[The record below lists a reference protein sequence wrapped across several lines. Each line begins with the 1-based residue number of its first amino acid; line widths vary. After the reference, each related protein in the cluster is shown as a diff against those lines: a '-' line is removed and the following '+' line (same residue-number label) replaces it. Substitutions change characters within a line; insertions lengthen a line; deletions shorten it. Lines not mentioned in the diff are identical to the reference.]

1 MEDTVSRRVVITG
14 VGVISPLGNNLELF
28 WNNLKNGTSGISKIE
43 RLDTSELAVKIAG
56 EIKNFNCEDYMDK
69 KLASRM
75 DRYAQYGVAAITQ
88 AVKDA
93 NLEHLNGID
102 PYRVGVIVGS
112 GIGGLQTLQDNATI
126 IVEKGPRRVSPM
138 FVPAS
143 ILDIVSGY
151 GAMLYGFR
159 GPNYAVTSACATGPH
174 TMVSGFNHIRLNE
187 ADIMITGGTE
197 CTLTTLGLAGFIQ
210 ARALSTHYNDEP
222 QKASRPFDKD
232 RDGFVMGEGAGILV
246 LEEYEHAKKRGV
258 HIYGELLSYG
268 ATADAYH
275 ITAPHPDGEG
285 AGMAMKIAMKNGNI
299 FPEDVDLVNMHG
311 TSTPLGDIAE
321 TKAVKLALGDA
332 AYKTNCN
339 STKSMMGH
347 PLGAAGALEAI
358 AILKMMEQNTI
369 HPTINIDNQDPECDL
384 NYTANK
390 AIQKDLN
397 IVLSNSFG
405 FGGHNVS
412 LAFKKI

>member
-246 LEEYEHAKKRGV
+246 LEEYEHAKK
-258 HIYGELLSYG
+258 
-268 ATADAYH
+268 AWCAY
-275 ITAPHPDGEG
+275 
-285 AGMAMKIAMKNGNI
+285 
-299 FPEDVDLVNMHG
+299 LW
-311 TSTPLGDIAE
+311 
-321 TKAVKLALGDA
+321 
-332 AYKTNCN
+332 
-339 STKSMMGH
+339 
-347 PLGAAGALEAI
+347 
-358 AILKMMEQNTI
+358 
-369 HPTINIDNQDPECDL
+369 
-384 NYTANK
+384 
-390 AIQKDLN
+390 
-397 IVLSNSFG
+397 
-405 FGGHNVS
+405 
-412 LAFKKI
+412 

>member
-1 MEDTVSRRVVITG
+1 MSRRVVITG
-14 VGVISPLGNNLELF
+14 IGIISPLGNTMELF
-28 WNNLKNGTSGISKIE
+28 WDNLKNGKSGISKIE
-43 RLDTSELAVKIAG
+43 RIDTSELAVKIAG
-56 EIKNFNCEDYMDK
+56 EIKNFNPEDYMDR
-69 KLASRM
+69 KLSSRM
-75 DRYAQYGVAAITQ
+75 DRYAQYGVSAITQ

-93 NLEHLNGID
+93 NLENLDGID
-102 PYRVGVIVGS
+102 PYRAGVIVGS
-112 GIGGLQTLQDNATI
+112 GIGGLQTLQDNASI
-126 IVEKGPRRVSPM
+126 IIEKGPRRVSPM

-143 ILDIVSGY
+143 ILDIVAGY
-151 GAMLYGFR
+151 GAMLYGFK

-174 TMVSGFNHIRLNE
+174 TMVCGYNHIRLNE

-197 CTLTTLGLAGFIQ
+197 CTLTSLGIAGFSQ
-210 ARALSTHYNDEP
+210 ARALSTGYNDDPE
-222 QKASRPFDKD
+222 KASRPFDVD
-232 RDGFVMGEGAGILV
+232 RDGFVMSEGAGILI

-275 ITAPHPDGEG
+275 ITAPHPEGEG
-285 AGMAMKIAMKNGNI
+285 AGMAMKIAMKNGN
-299 FPEDVDLVNMHG
+299 FTPEEVDLVNMHG

-321 TKAVKLALGDA
+321 TKAVKFALGEA

-339 STKSMMGH
+339 STKSMLGH

-358 AILKMMEQNTI
+358 AILKMIEQSTI
-369 HPTINIDNQDPECDL
+369 HPTINIFNQDAECDL

-390 AIQKDLN
+390 AVQKDLN
-397 IVLSNSFG
+397 IVMSNSFG